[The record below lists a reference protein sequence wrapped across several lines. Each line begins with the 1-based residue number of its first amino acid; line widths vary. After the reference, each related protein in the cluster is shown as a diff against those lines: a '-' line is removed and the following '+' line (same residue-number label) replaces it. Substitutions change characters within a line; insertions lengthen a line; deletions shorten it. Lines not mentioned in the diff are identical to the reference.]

1 VVLTQVIANNCIH
14 FDTLAKKSPLNS
26 KKYTAMLSILRKEF
40 EMRFQDC
47 WKKIVFR
54 CICNS
59 VISVSINTLPAD
71 IQKEYTEHT
80 CTHICEKLFSRI
92 KYRKSKMLSL
102 GEHVL

>member
-1 VVLTQVIANNCIH
+1 MVLTQVIANNCIH

-47 WKKIVFR
+47 WNKIVFR

-59 VISVSINTLPAD
+59 VISVSINTLSVN
-71 IQKEYTEHT
+71 
-80 CTHICEKLFSRI
+80 F
-92 KYRKSKMLSL
+92 KMECIELQW
-102 GEHVL
+102 